1 MSGICWQHCNGEG
14 PFPEKMV
21 RGGVDADGSIIY
33 IGRAFHNGD
42 MIPAKVIPDKSMA
55 YVCYGGEEIEK
66 DDFEILRTG
75 DFVWEF
81 CTNGNVPEGAVRCGQ
96 TADNEILYVGRCL
109 YSGTQT
115 PGKVQPSHNCLCNY
129 IDPINLHLTRI

>member
-1 MSGICWQHCNGEG
+1 MTI
-14 PFPEKMV
+14 
-21 RGGVDADGSIIY
+21 
-33 IGRAFHNGD
+33 
-42 MIPAKVIPDKSMA
+42 VINDFFVLQSMA